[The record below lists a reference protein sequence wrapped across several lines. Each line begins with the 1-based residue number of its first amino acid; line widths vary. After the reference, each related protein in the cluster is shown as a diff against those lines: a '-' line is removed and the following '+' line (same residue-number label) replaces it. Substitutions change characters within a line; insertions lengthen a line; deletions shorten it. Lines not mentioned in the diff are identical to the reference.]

1 MPILHTDRFALNSDL
16 VMLTWKQHLG
26 ACIKHVTKTI
36 NRLEQNLKKK
46 LKKKPQENRNQ
57 ELD

>member
-1 MPILHTDRFALNSDL
+1 
-16 VMLTWKQHLG
+16 MLTWKQHLG

-36 NRLEQNLKKK
+36 YRLEQNLKKNW
-46 LKKKPQENRNQ
+46 KKKPQENRNQ

>member
-36 NRLEQNLKKK
+36 YRLEQNLKKIE
-46 LKKKPQENRNQ
+46 KKPQENRNQ

>member
-26 ACIKHVTKTI
+26 ACIKHATKTI
-36 NRLEQNLKKK
+36 YRLEQNLKKNW
-46 LKKKPQENRNQ
+46 KKKPQENRNQ

>member
-36 NRLEQNLKKK
+36 YRLEQNFKKIE
-46 LKKKPQENRNQ
+46 KKPKKIETKS
-57 ELD
+57 

>member
-16 VMLTWKQHLG
+16 VMLTWTQHLG

-36 NRLEQNLKKK
+36 YRLEQNEKKNW
-46 LKKKPQENRNQ
+46 KKKPNKIETKS
-57 ELD
+57 